1 MALKSLA
8 AAWNGFGSYAAGLGL
23 SLRRK
28 DLSSRVFCIVGDGEC
43 DEGSIWESAAFIG
56 HNQLSNV
63 TVIVD
68 QNRMQLDGPCASIL
82 DTGSIA
88 RKFDAFGFESV
99 EVDGHDV
106 LALYDALKQQLQG
119 LARLLRTP
127 SRARDSRLPR
137 ITSRST
143 MRA

>member
-1 MALKSLA
+1 M
-8 AAWNGFGSYAAGLGL
+8 
-23 SLRRK
+23 
-28 DLSSRVFCIVGDGEC
+28 GDGEC

-88 RKFDAFGFESV
+88 RKFDAFGFESA
-99 EVDGHDV
+99 EVDG
-106 LALYDALKQQLQG
+106 
-119 LARLLRTP
+119 T
-127 SRARDSRLPR
+127 
-137 ITSRST
+137 
-143 MRA
+143 